1 MKTGKEAGSS
11 IRRIDEEG
19 VRGLKGEVK
28 VLLARG
34 RVMCQAIVCDNPW
47 AWTEDENIQ
56 HWCGILL
63 PPNKHG

>member
-11 IRRIDEEG
+11 IRRIDEEEG

-28 VLLARG
+28 VLLVRG

-47 AWTEDENIQ
+47 A
-56 HWCGILL
+56 
-63 PPNKHG
+63 